1 MNEID
6 FERARFNMIEQQIR
20 PWEVLDPRVL
30 DVMSRIPREDF
41 VPSRYRNLAFTDI
54 NIPLGQGQVMMRPN
68 VEGRLLQALN
78 IQPSENILEVG
89 TGSGYL
95 TACLAQLGDRVLS
108 IDIIRDFTETARSK
122 LKIHGIH
129 NVNLRTGNAAQG
141 WGERRYDIIA
151 ITGSLPL
158 LSDSWRQQLKI
169 GGRLFVIIGQDPIME
184 ALLISRSGER
194 DWIEESLFDTEI
206 PPLLDSNQAVAFEF

>member
-78 IQPSENILEVG
+78 IQPGENILEVG

-95 TACLAQLGDRVLS
+95 TACLARLGDRILS
-108 IDIIRDFTETARSK
+108 VDIIGEFTESARSK
-122 LKIHGIH
+122 LKNHGIH
-129 NVNLRTGNAAQG
+129 NVNLRTGNAAQS
-141 WGERRYDIIA
+141 WGEGRYDIIA
-151 ITGSLPL
+151 ITGSLPI

-206 PPLLDSNQAVAFEF
+206 PPLLDSNQSIAFEF